1 MFTFVS
7 MSTRQSGK
15 KHIPGWK
22 GCTDITSEPTEYSGL
37 SEKAEKLLGSQESIT
52 LDFKESVGGL
62 DSSDI
67 VSFANSIRGGT
78 ILLGVK
84 EKKDSR
90 GLQTFEITGCEIGDR
105 AKLSILSKASSCMPS
120 VDIFVI
126 LENREGEK
134 PFLRVEIP
142 SGPRKPYCTS
152 GGTYKIRGDARNDPL
167 TPDRLLQLF
176 MESENDRFINRFSQ
190 ATRDL
195 ESSILDVKAKLLSEL
210 EEIYGQVDNLQKE
223 LGKEIR

>member
-1 MFTFVS
+1 M
-7 MSTRQSGK
+7 
-15 KHIPGWK
+15 
-22 GCTDITSEPTEYSGL
+22 

>member
-1 MFTFVS
+1 M
-7 MSTRQSGK
+7 
-15 KHIPGWK
+15 
-22 GCTDITSEPTEYSGL
+22 

-62 DSSDI
+62 DSNDI

-105 AKLSILSKASSCMPS
+105 AKLSILSKASSCMPP
-120 VDIFVI
+120 VEIFVI

-210 EEIYGQVDNLQKE
+210 EEIYGQGDNLQKE

>member
-1 MFTFVS
+1 M
-7 MSTRQSGK
+7 
-15 KHIPGWK
+15 
-22 GCTDITSEPTEYSGL
+22 

-62 DSSDI
+62 DSNDI

-105 AKLSILSKASSCMPS
+105 AKLSILSKASSCMPP
-120 VDIFVI
+120 VEIFVI

>member
-1 MFTFVS
+1 M
-7 MSTRQSGK
+7 
-15 KHIPGWK
+15 
-22 GCTDITSEPTEYSGL
+22 

-105 AKLSILSKASSCMPS
+105 AKLSILSKASSCMPP
-120 VDIFVI
+120 VEIFVI